1 MNAMKVAAPALMIL
15 GLALSATPALAQQSS
30 KGDRLGRPADRAP
43 VNARN
48 CSLARSCS
56 PGPYVSVIP
65 YVSAGRK
72 KFGTLHLAIRPSHAD
87 VYVDGVYAGRAED
100 FDGSSQRSDLR
111 TGSPQVD
118 VLAEG
123 YTALHF
129 DTRIEKGRT
138 TFHRGTLSPAT
149 VNFGK

>member
-1 MNAMKVAAPALMIL
+1 MNAMKIAAPALLL
-15 GLALSATPALAQQSS
+15 GLALTASPALAQQPSD
-30 KGDRLGRPADRAP
+30 GHRFGRPADRSP

-48 CSLARSCS
+48 CSLSRSCS

-72 KFGTLHLAIRPSHAD
+72 ESGTLHLAIRPSHAD
-87 VYVDGVYAGRAED
+87 VYVDGVYAGRADD
-100 FDGSSQRSDLR
+100 FDGASQRADVQA
-111 TGSPQVD
+111 GSHQID
-118 VLAEG
+118 VRAEG
-123 YTALHF
+123 YEALHF

-149 VNFGK
+149 ISFGK